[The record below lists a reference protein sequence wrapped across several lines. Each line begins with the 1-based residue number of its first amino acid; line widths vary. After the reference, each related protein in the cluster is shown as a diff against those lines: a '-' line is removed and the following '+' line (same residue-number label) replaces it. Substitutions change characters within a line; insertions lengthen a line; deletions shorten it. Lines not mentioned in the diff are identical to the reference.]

1 MGRVE
6 GCESESRVF
15 GASELPS
22 ENDERG
28 GSSCMAI
35 WN

>member
-6 GCESESRVF
+6 GCETERRVF

-22 ENDERG
+22 EKEERG
-28 GSSCMAI
+28 GSS
-35 WN
+35 